1 VAITALGT
9 RDPAIA
15 PMGEQGIA
23 GSIRDL
29 RGRRRT
35 RDIARFLCSLTPEG
49 TTDFGRAAK
58 RIAMTRRGKGIMLVM
73 SDFFMK
79 EGYETG
85 LRLLSGR
92 GYDVFALQV
101 LAPQEVNPD
110 IAGDL
115 RLVDIE
121 DQDHAEV
128 TISAPLLKKY
138 KQNLSAYCEDLRTF
152 CARREISALT
162 IQTDTPVDTLLLD
175 YMRKR
180 GLLR

>member
-1 VAITALGT
+1 MIVL
-9 RDPAIA
+9 
-15 PMGEQGIA
+15 
-23 GSIRDL
+23 
-29 RGRRRT
+29 
-35 RDIARFLCSLTPEG
+35 
-49 TTDFGRAAK
+49 
-58 RIAMTRRGKGIMLVM
+58 

-85 LRLLSGR
+85 LRLLVGR
-92 GYDVFALQV
+92 GYDVFAIQTLS
-101 LAPQEVNPD
+101 PQEVNPD

-115 RLVDIE
+115 QLRDIE
-121 DQDHAEV
+121 DNDMAEV

-138 KQNLSAYCEDLRTF
+138 KENLAAYCEDLRNF

-162 IQTDTPVDTLLLD
+162 IQTDTPIDTLLLD